1 MAHAGAR
8 VVAEADDRVF
18 LQFSNTAA
26 HNGSGRRPPLNIH
39 QAVESKDLTAV
50 RACIAA
56 SKRKKQDL
64 NRRQGNIRNGDPSIN
79 SRRAGVF
86 VLRPWNCMWVRNV
99 MNEFLKIG
107 PVSIGLLV
115 DAQQLQS
122 GITGACSFSLGVRI

>member
-1 MAHAGAR
+1 MATVAPTTEPADHGAL
-8 VVAEADDRVF
+8 A
-18 LQFSNTAA
+18 SA
-26 HNGSGRRPPLNIH
+26 HRR
-39 QAVESKDLTAV
+39 K
-50 RACIAA
+50 
-56 SKRKKQDL
+56 
-64 NRRQGNIRNGDPSIN
+64 GNIRNEDPSMN

-115 DAQQLQS
+115 DTQQLQS

>member
-1 MAHAGAR
+1 MVSG
-8 VVAEADDRVF
+8 VF
-18 LQFSNTAA
+18 VSSQTPLPRLSSAPPVCGQ
-26 HNGSGRRPPLNIH
+26 GR
-39 QAVESKDLTAV
+39 
-50 RACIAA
+50 
-56 SKRKKQDL
+56 
-64 NRRQGNIRNGDPSIN
+64 RRQGNIRNGDFSIN
-79 SRRAGVF
+79 SRRAGIF

>member
-1 MAHAGAR
+1 MH
-8 VVAEADDRVF
+8 VHV
-18 LQFSNTAA
+18 
-26 HNGSGRRPPLNIH
+26 
-39 QAVESKDLTAV
+39 
-50 RACIAA
+50 IAL
-56 SKRKKQDL
+56 DPYPI
-64 NRRQGNIRNGDPSIN
+64 RRQGNIRNGDPSIN
-79 SRRAGVF
+79 SRRAGIF